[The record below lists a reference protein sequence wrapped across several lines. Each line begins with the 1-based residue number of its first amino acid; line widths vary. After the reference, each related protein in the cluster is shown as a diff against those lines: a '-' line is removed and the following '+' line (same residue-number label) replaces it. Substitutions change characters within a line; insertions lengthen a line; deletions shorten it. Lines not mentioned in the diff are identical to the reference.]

1 MSNLLLRGGIVIDP
15 ASKLQ
20 APREVLIAG
29 GTIDA
34 IAPAGSFELPP
45 ALEVIRVDG
54 CWIVPGLIDVHVHLR
69 DPGFPLKE
77 TIESGLRAAAAGG
90 FAGVAAMANT
100 RPVNDEPAITRYML
114 ERAAQ
119 VGGSS
124 LYPVGA
130 VSRGLRGREN
140 CDYRALAEAGA
151 RLFSDDGMPVD
162 DQALL
167 LRALNDVSALGLTV
181 SLHEEECELS
191 RGGAINEGAVA
202 RSLGVG
208 GIPPAAE
215 SERVRR
221 DLAIALG
228 AGCPVHIAHVSSAA
242 TLELI
247 RAARARGA
255 MVTCEVTPHHFS
267 LSEQAVLQWGPD
279 AKMNPPLREAA
290 DVAAL
295 RAAIADGTID
305 MIATDH
311 APHDRASKGGA
322 ALAGCFPGAAD
333 PRLGPEQAAAFTAAA
348 NGVIGLETALGL
360 ALELVA
366 GGLISPLRLV
376 EMMAL
381 NPARL
386 LRLDDAGALYEGG
399 PADLTVIDPGL
410 RWQVRAGEFHSLSRN
425 TPFEGRR
432 LTGRARLTIVGGK
445 IVYEAASPHGLKE

>member
-1 MSNLLLRGGIVIDP
+1 MSNLLLSGGIVLDP

-20 APREVLIAG
+20 APREVLIVG
-29 GTIDA
+29 GTVEA

-45 ALEVIRVDG
+45 QLEVIRTDG

-77 TIESGLRAAAAGG
+77 TIASGLRAAAAGG
-90 FAGVAAMANT
+90 FTGVAAMANT
-100 RPVNDEPAITRYML
+100 EPVNDTPAITRYML
-114 ERAAQ
+114 ERAAE
-119 VGGSS
+119 VGASS

-130 VSRGLRGREN
+130 VSVGLRGRET
-140 CDYRALAEAGA
+140 CDYRALAEAGV

-167 LRALNDVSALGLTV
+167 VRALNEVSALGLTL
-181 SLHEEECELS
+181 SLHEEERELS
-191 RGGAINEGAVA
+191 RAGAINQGAVA
-202 RSLGVG
+202 RDLGVG
-208 GIPPAAE
+208 GIPTAAE

-228 AGCPVHIAHVSSAA
+228 AGCPVHLAHVSSAA
-242 TLELI
+242 TLDLI

-255 MVTCEVTPHHFS
+255 KVTCEVTPHHFS
-267 LSEQAVLQWGPD
+267 LSDQAVLKWGPD
-279 AKMNPPLREAA
+279 AKMNPPLRASAE
-290 DVAAL
+290 VAAI

-311 APHDRASKGGA
+311 APHDRASKGGEV
-322 ALAGCFPGAAD
+322 LAGCFHGVPQ
-333 PRLGPEQAAAFTAAA
+333 RLNSEQAAAFTAAA
-348 NGVIGLETALGL
+348 NGVVGLETALGL

-366 GGLISPLRLV
+366 DGLISPLRLV

-381 NPARL
+381 SPARL
-386 LRLDDAGALYEGG
+386 LRLDDAGALFEGG

-410 RWQVRAGEFHSLSRN
+410 RWQVRASEFRSLSRN
-425 TPFEGRR
+425 TPFEGRQ
-432 LTGRARLTIVGGK
+432 LKGRARMTIVGGK
-445 IVYEAASPHGLKE
+445 IVYQAVMPPGPEV

>member
-1 MSNLLLRGGIVIDP
+1 VSNLLLTGGVVIDP

-20 APREVLIAG
+20 APRDVLIVDR
-29 GTIDA
+29 TIEA

-45 ALEVIRVDG
+45 QLEVIRADG
-54 CWIVPGLIDVHVHLR
+54 CWVVPGLIDVHVHLR

-90 FAGVAAMANT
+90 FVAVAAMANT
-100 RPVNDEPAITRYML
+100 EPVNDNPAITRYML
-114 ERAAQ
+114 ERAAR
-119 VGGSS
+119 VDAST

-130 VSRGLRGREN
+130 VSLGLRGREN
-140 CDYRALAEAGA
+140 CDYRALAEAGV

-167 LRALNDVSALGLTV
+167 LRALGEVSSLGLTI
-181 SLHEEECELS
+181 SLHEEERELS
-191 RGGAINEGAVA
+191 RAGAINQGAVA
-202 RSLGVG
+202 RALGVG
-208 GIPPAAE
+208 GIPAAAE

-228 AGCPVHIAHVSSAA
+228 AGCAVHLAHVSSAA
-242 TLELI
+242 SIDLI

-255 MVTCEVTPHHFS
+255 KVTCEVTPHHFS
-267 LSEQAVLQWGPD
+267 LSDQAVLQWGPD
-279 AKMNPPLREAA
+279 AKMNPPLRDSVEVEAI
-290 DVAAL
+290 

-311 APHDRASKGGA
+311 APHDRASKGGQ
-322 ALAGCFPGAAD
+322 ALAGCFHGAPA
-333 PRLGPEQAAAFTAAA
+333 RLDSEQAAVFSAAA

-360 ALELVA
+360 ALELV
-366 GGLISPLRLV
+366 GDGVISPMRLV

-399 PADLTVIDPGL
+399 PADLSVIDPGL
-410 RWQVRAGEFHSLSRN
+410 RWQVRADEFRSLSRN
-425 TPFEGRR
+425 TPFQGRQLR
-432 LTGRARLTIVGGK
+432 GRARLTIVAGK
-445 IVYEAASPHGLKE
+445 IVYQAALPQGLDQ